1 MANNKSKLKSSGGFW
16 ILLVAA
22 IVLEATACLQY
33 FYSRSAID
41 REAIARARAELRSA
55 ELEINAATVELEAA
69 AKMLTNIAEL
79 SLDYPDGMYT
89 CTHTLLE
96 TLDHVES
103 AGIAFVPDY
112 YPSKGRWYEVC
123 SSRITEGDS
132 ARIYTR
138 QIGGPDHDYFQSEWF
153 HNGLTIDSAWWSEP
167 YLDDAGANTMVV
179 SCSYPVRDKSGN
191 VVAVVCID
199 LSLSKLHRVSEYLQV
214 YKDSYFSISSSTGVD
229 IVARPDTMPGRKY
242 RIFDE
247 EIDATGWHLSII
259 IPEDVLYADLRRVGF
274 IVTILML
281 LGLALLVFI
290 MIFAGRNLQNLMD
303 VSTQRERMLSELEI
317 AKTIQKAMLP
327 KVFPPFADR
336 PDLNIYGMVRPAK
349 EIGGDLYDFYVRHDK
364 LFFCVGDVSGKGIP
378 ASLVMAT
385 IRSLFRSV
393 TAHVE
398 QAHEVLIQM
407 NDTLAEQNDQ
417 NMFVTL
423 FAGVLDLK
431 TGELSYC
438 NAGHNAPLIIRGEKA
453 EVHTMDVHPNLP
465 VGIMT
470 GFAYVEQKL
479 QLAYGDTLF
488 LYTDGLTEAE
498 NIRHEQFGEDRMEKS
513 LHSCLALRPREIV
526 DAMDAQV
533 AAFVGDAEQSDDLT
547 LMAVR
552 YQKPAII
559 MRNDIQQIPT
569 LAEWVDALDCIP
581 EELNM
586 PINLALEEA
595 VSNVMLYAYPGRN
608 DGKVFVEFAKAKDE
622 QGEKLIFTISDS
634 GIPFDPTA
642 KPEADITLSAEERA
656 IGGLGIHLVRKLMDE
671 IRYERQDEK
680 NILTLVKILNHKP

>member
-1 MANNKSKLKSSGGFW
+1 MAKNKSQLKSSSGFW

-22 IVLEATACLQY
+22 VVLEATACLQY
-33 FYSRSAID
+33 FYSRAAID
-41 REAIARARAELRSA
+41 HEAVDRARAELRAA

-69 AKMLTNIAEL
+69 AKMLTNMAEL
-79 SLDYPDGMYT
+79 SLDYPDGIFT
-89 CTHTLLE
+89 CTSTLLE
-96 TLDHVES
+96 TLDNVES
-103 AGIAFVPDY
+103 AGVAFVPDY

-123 SSRITEGDS
+123 SSRIIEGDS
-132 ARIYTR
+132 TRIYTR
-138 QIGGPDHDYFQSEWF
+138 QIGGAHHDYFQSEWF
-153 HNGLTIDSAWWSEP
+153 QNGLTIDSAWWSEP
-167 YLDDAGANTMVV
+167 YLDDAGAQKMVV
-179 SCSYPVRDKSGN
+179 SCSHPVRDKAGN
-191 VVAVVCID
+191 IVAVVCID

-214 YKDSYFSISSSTGVD
+214 YKDSYFSIRSSSGMD
-229 IVARPDTMPGRKY
+229 IVARPDTTPGRKY

-247 EIDATGWHLSII
+247 EIDSTGWHLSII
-259 IPEDVLYADLRRVGF
+259 IPEDVLYADLRRVGL

-303 VSTQRERMLSELEI
+303 VSTQRERMMRELEI
-317 AKTIQKAMLP
+317 AKAIQKAMLP

-336 PDLNIYGMVRPAK
+336 SDLNIYGMVRPAK
-349 EIGGDLYDFYVRHDK
+349 EIGGDLYDFYVRH
-364 LFFCVGDVSGKGIP
+364 
-378 ASLVMAT
+378 AT
-385 IRSLFRSV
+385 IRSLFRSI

-398 QAHEVLIQM
+398 HAHEVLIQM
-407 NDTLAEQNDQ
+407 NDTLAEQNEQ

-423 FAGVLDLK
+423 FVGVLDLPS
-431 TGELSYC
+431 GEISYC

-465 VGIMT
+465 VGIMP
-470 GFAYVEQKL
+470 GFEFAEQKL

-498 NIRHEQFGEDRMEKS
+498 NIRHEQFGEDRMEKG

-569 LAEWVDALDCIP
+569 LAEWVDELGIP
-581 EELNM
+581 MELNM

-642 KPEADITLSAEERA
+642 KPEADITLSAEDRA

-680 NILTLVKILNHKP
+680 NILTLVKILNHKS

>member
-1 MANNKSKLKSSGGFW
+1 MAKNKSQLKSSSGFW

-22 IVLEATACLQY
+22 VVLEATACLQY
-33 FYSRSAID
+33 FYSRAAID
-41 REAIARARAELRSA
+41 HEAVDRARAELRAA

-69 AKMLTNIAEL
+69 AKMLTNMAEL
-79 SLDYPDGMYT
+79 SLPYPDGIFT
-89 CTHTLLE
+89 CTSTLLE
-96 TLDHVES
+96 TLDNVES
-103 AGIAFVPDY
+103 AGVAFVPDY

-123 SSRITEGDS
+123 SSRIIEGDS
-132 ARIYTR
+132 TRIYTR
-138 QIGGPDHDYFQSEWF
+138 QIGGAHHDYFQSEWF
-153 HNGLTIDSAWWSEP
+153 NNGLTIDSAWWSEP
-167 YLDDAGANTMVV
+167 YLDDAGAQKMVV
-179 SCSYPVRDKSGN
+179 SCSHPVRDKAGN
-191 VVAVVCID
+191 IVAVVCID
-199 LSLSKLHRVSEYLQV
+199 LSLSKLHRVSEYLQI
-214 YKDSYFSISSSTGVD
+214 YKDSYFSIRSSSGMD

-247 EIDATGWHLSII
+247 EIDSTGWHLSII
-259 IPEDVLYADLRRVGF
+259 IPEDVLYADLRRVGL

-303 VSTQRERMLSELEI
+303 VSTQRERMMSELEI
-317 AKTIQKAMLP
+317 AKAIQKAMLP

-336 PDLNIYGMVRPAK
+336 SDLNIYGMVRPAK

-385 IRSLFRSV
+385 IRSLFRSI

-398 QAHEVLIQM
+398 RAHEVLIQM
-407 NDTLAEQNDQ
+407 NDTLAEQNEQ

-423 FAGVLDLK
+423 FVGILDLK

-465 VGIMT
+465 VGIMP
-470 GFAYVEQKL
+470 GFEFAEQKL

-498 NIRHEQFGEDRMEKS
+498 NIRHEQFGEDRMEKG

-569 LAEWVDALDCIP
+569 LAEWVDELGIP
-581 EELNM
+581 MELNM

-642 KPEADITLSAEERA
+642 KPEADITLSAEDRA

-680 NILTLVKILNHKP
+680 NILTLVKILSHKS

>member
-1 MANNKSKLKSSGGFW
+1 
-16 ILLVAA
+16 
-22 IVLEATACLQY
+22 
-33 FYSRSAID
+33 
-41 REAIARARAELRSA
+41 
-55 ELEINAATVELEAA
+55 
-69 AKMLTNIAEL
+69 
-79 SLDYPDGMYT
+79 
-89 CTHTLLE
+89 
-96 TLDHVES
+96 
-103 AGIAFVPDY
+103 
-112 YPSKGRWYEVC
+112 
-123 SSRITEGDS
+123 
-132 ARIYTR
+132 
-138 QIGGPDHDYFQSEWF
+138 
-153 HNGLTIDSAWWSEP
+153 
-167 YLDDAGANTMVV
+167 
-179 SCSYPVRDKSGN
+179 
-191 VVAVVCID
+191 
-199 LSLSKLHRVSEYLQV
+199 
-214 YKDSYFSISSSTGVD
+214 
-229 IVARPDTMPGRKY
+229 
-242 RIFDE
+242 
-247 EIDATGWHLSII
+247 
-259 IPEDVLYADLRRVGF
+259 
-274 IVTILML
+274 
-281 LGLALLVFI
+281 
-290 MIFAGRNLQNLMD
+290 
-303 VSTQRERMLSELEI
+303 
-317 AKTIQKAMLP
+317 MLP
-327 KVFPPFADR
+327 KIFPPFADR
-336 PDLNIYGMVRPAK
+336 SDLNIYGMVRPAK

-364 LFFCVGDVSGKGIP
+364 LFFCVGDVSGKGVP

-385 IRSLFRSV
+385 IRSLFRSI

-407 NDTLAEQNDQ
+407 NDTLTEQNDQ

-423 FAGVLDLK
+423 FVGILDLK

-453 EVHTMDVHPNLP
+453 EVHTMEVQANLP
-465 VGIMT
+465 VGISL
-470 GFAYVEQKL
+470 GYSYVEQKMHL
-479 QLAYGDTLF
+479 TYGDTLF

-498 NIRHEQFGEDRMEKS
+498 NIRHEQFGEQRMEKALNAS
-513 LHSCLALRPREIV
+513 LALRPREIV

-533 AAFVGDAEQSDDLT
+533 TAFVGGAEQSDDLT

-569 LAEWVDALDCIP
+569 LAEWVDELGIP
-581 EELNM
+581 MELNM

-680 NILTLVKILNHKP
+680 NILTLVKILNSKS